1 MNNNNMNSNNSSNKT
16 TEAVQASV
24 KPFCVKTGDF
34 TKEQIIEIV
43 DLMIDAGVGTWDLPV
58 DYQGNE
64 KHLSV
69 SGFYPWDAYP
79 YWGCR
84 HEFGIYTCTDPQIY
98 RYNILQSMQEVY
110 QHLGIKQEKT
120 NMKNNIIKQQ
130 QTKQIKSSNK
140 GPKILPKTSNLLV
153 FVYQESEYTV
163 RGVTDYEIVHEA
175 PSLFLKYDFHRA
187 NQSGH
192 VQGSDKVKILG
203 DLEKIVFKAPSDH
216 NPNVYKQKIVL
227 NLKG

>member
-1 MNNNNMNSNNSSNKT
+1 MSNNKANKT
-16 TEAVQASV
+16 DQASV
-24 KPFCVKTGDF
+24 KPFCVKTENF

-43 DLMIDAGVGTWDLPV
+43 DLMINAGVGTWDLPV

-64 KHLSV
+64 KHISV

-79 YWGCR
+79 YWGYR
-84 HEFGIYTCTDPQIY
+84 HDFGIYTCTDPQIY
-98 RYNILQSMQEVY
+98 RYNVLHSMQEVY

-120 NMKNNIIKQQ
+120 NMKNKTINQ

-153 FVYQESEYTV
+153 FVYNESEYTV
-163 RGVTDYEIVHEA
+163 RGVTNYEIVHES
-175 PSLFLKYDFHRA
+175 PNLFLKYDFHRT

-203 DLEKIVFKAPSDH
+203 DLEKIVFKVPSDH